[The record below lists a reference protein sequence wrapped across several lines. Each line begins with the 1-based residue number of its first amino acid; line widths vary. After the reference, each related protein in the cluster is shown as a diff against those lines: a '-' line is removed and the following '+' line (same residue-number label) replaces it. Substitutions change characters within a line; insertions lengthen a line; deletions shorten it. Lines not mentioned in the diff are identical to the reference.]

1 MSFGTKSNKEKVSA
15 NSFEIYKGKFL
26 KIQRKQAGAELC
38 QAQDKFS

>member
-26 KIQRKQAGAELC
+26 KIQRKYSFLLFLSQGLI
-38 QAQDKFS
+38 S